1 MMDEAEIFRDP
12 EFQQLLK
19 RRSQWRWGLSGGL
32 IGVYLAYCLVGVYF
46 SDAYARP
53 FLGSSIPWGIAL
65 AYLIIAMS
73 IFLAILYIRI
83 VGRLLESP
91 FGEKDIEQ

>member
-1 MMDEAEIFRDP
+1 MTDEAEIFRDP

-32 IGVYLAYCLVGVYF
+32 IGIYLAYCLVGIYF
-46 SDAYARP
+46 PDAFAHP
-53 FLGSSIPWGIAL
+53 VPGSSIPWGIAL
-65 AYLIIAMS
+65 AYLIIALS
-73 IFLAILYIRI
+73 VFLSILYIRI

-91 FGEKDIEQ
+91 FGEREIDP

>member
-1 MMDEAEIFRDP
+1 MTDEAEIFRDP

-32 IGVYLAYCLVGVYF
+32 IGIYLAYCLAGIYF
-46 SDAYARP
+46 PDAFAHP
-53 FLGSSIPWGIAL
+53 VPGSSIPWGIAL
-65 AYLIIAMS
+65 AYLIIAVS
-73 IFLAILYIRI
+73 VFLSILYIRI

-91 FGEKDIEQ
+91 FGEREIDQ

>member
-1 MMDEAEIFRDP
+1 MSDEAEIFRDP

-32 IGVYLAYCLVGVYF
+32 IGIYLAYCLAGIYF
-46 SDAYARP
+46 PDAFAHP
-53 FLGSSIPWGIAL
+53 VPGSSIPWGIAL
-65 AYLIIAMS
+65 AYLIIAVS
-73 IFLAILYIRI
+73 VFLSILYIRI

-91 FGEKDIEQ
+91 FGEREIDQ